1 MTIGEAV
8 FRAKKCLEAH
18 QVPDYGIDALL
29 LLQYVSRIS
38 RAEYFAHQDAEYPDA
53 ERYLELVSLRAK
65 RIPLQQI
72 TGETYF
78 CALRFLVTEDVLCP
92 RQETELL
99 VEEAL
104 KRIPP
109 GGRFLDLCTGSG
121 CIAVSLLCLG
131 NNLSGCGCDLSEDAL
146 RIASSNARLHH
157 VTAHLELRQ
166 GDLYDALSGETG
178 SAACP
183 SGLVDA
189 PMRRNIDAPAEGWD
203 GHLQGNLDGPAEGCD
218 EPLRRNIDAP
228 ADEYDM
234 IVSNPPYI
242 ASDKI
247 AGLMEEVRDHEPVMA
262 LDGGADGLVFYRRI
276 LEGADKYLKRGGWLL
291 VEIGYD
297 QAGAVRSMFGDYR
310 YESVRVIKDLAGLD
324 RIVLGQRGNLCV

>member
-29 LLQYVSRIS
+29 LLQYVSGIS

-189 PMRRNIDAPAEGWD
+189 PMRRNIDAPAED
-203 GHLQGNLDGPAEGCD
+203 
-218 EPLRRNIDAP
+218 
-228 ADEYDM
+228 
-234 IVSNPPYI
+234 
-242 ASDKI
+242 
-247 AGLMEEVRDHEPVMA
+247 
-262 LDGGADGLVFYRRI
+262 
-276 LEGADKYLKRGGWLL
+276 
-291 VEIGYD
+291 
-297 QAGAVRSMFGDYR
+297 
-310 YESVRVIKDLAGLD
+310 D
-324 RIVLGQRGNLCV
+324 RIEPSLHRVG